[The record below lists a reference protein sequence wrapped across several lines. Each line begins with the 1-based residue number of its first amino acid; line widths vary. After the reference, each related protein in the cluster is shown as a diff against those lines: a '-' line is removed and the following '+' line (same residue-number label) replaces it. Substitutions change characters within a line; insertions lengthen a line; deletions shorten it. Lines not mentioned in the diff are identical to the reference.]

1 MYIHV
6 HVLPRGHRSSL
17 HKIGQYRRGSG
28 YTPAHQRKA
37 KLQYYVGAV
46 SQVSHVPGQMTL
58 EMHQDA
64 RRCVKCGGHYI
75 WRSQAADKRP
85 GYGQML
91 PLRVSS
97 IAYQHRREHS
107 EARED
112 PQRLFSVVVCRS
124 VAR

>member
-1 MYIHV
+1 MYMYSPVAIVRVYIRSVSTDVAVDIH
-6 HVLPRGHRSSL
+6 LLISAKP
-17 HKIGQYRRGSG
+17 
-28 YTPAHQRKA
+28 
-37 KLQYYVGAV
+37 KLQYYAGAV
-46 SQVSHVPGQMTL
+46 SHVSHVPGQMTL

>member
-1 MYIHV
+1 MYMYSPVAIVRVQIRSVSTDVAVDIH
-6 HVLPRGHRSSL
+6 LLISAKP
-17 HKIGQYRRGSG
+17 
-28 YTPAHQRKA
+28 
-37 KLQYYVGAV
+37 KLQYYAGAV

-64 RRCVKCGGHYI
+64 HRCVKCRGHYI

-97 IAYQHRREHS
+97 IAYQHRREHC